1 MTSDASFRE
10 DGYRI
15 LPSLLSPSRAE
26 SLHRRALEL
35 AALGVTRLTDPMV
48 PNTPALY
55 GHAEMDELMREL
67 CPAIEAEAEL
77 LLYPTYSYLRI
88 YKTGDY
94 FDRHTDRAS
103 CELSVSLNLG
113 RDAESAWPL
122 WIEKDDV
129 PRSIALEPGSAVL
142 YLGCELPH
150 WRQPF
155 PGRQCV
161 QVFLHYVDQNGPYAH
176 WNLDRRRAL
185 GMPAD
190 TRDLT
195 LPPGAAAPKAVL

>member
-1 MTSDASFRE
+1 MAAKFRE
-10 DGYRI
+10 EGYRV

-26 SLHRRALEL
+26 ALHRRALEL
-35 AALGVTRLTDPMV
+35 AALGVARLTDPMV
-48 PNTPALY
+48 PNSPALY
-55 GHAEMDELMREL
+55 GHPEMDDLMREL
-67 CPAIEAEAEL
+67 CPVIEAEAQVQ
-77 LLYPTYSYLRI
+77 LYPTYSYLRI

-94 FDRHTDRAS
+94 FDRHTDRAA

-113 RDAESAWPL
+113 RDAASAWPL

-150 WRQPF
+150 WRHPF
-155 PGRQCV
+155 SGRQSV

-176 WNLDRRRAL
+176 CKFDRRTAL
-185 GMPAD
+185 GTPAD
-190 TRDLT
+190 TRDLA
-195 LPPGAAAPKAVL
+195 LPAGAKIPKPVL